1 MSTLVPGW
9 EDRDEGSCFEAA
21 LLGDLDAFAWLL
33 QRYRPR
39 LKAYLDAF
47 ICDALRV
54 REGSSDIL
62 QEVALQGVRTEASAN
77 YLRLL
82 GPYGCLRKL
91 ASNQLVERYRHHFHA
106 QMRSPNREQREQEEG
121 SQVFRLA
128 EQLADSGL
136 SPSQELQKSEEKL
149 IIHKALELLA
159 PDDLQLLIWGYV
171 ESLSRAV
178 IAERLGISE
187 DAARQRC
194 SRAVKRL
201 AELLKQLNRKA
212 QSDDDNA
219 QADLRPQQ

>member
-9 EDRDEGSCFEAA
+9 ENRDEGSCFEAA

-91 ASNQLVERYRHHFHA
+91 ASNQLVERYRHHFQA
-106 QMRSPNREQREQEEG
+106 QMRSPNREQHEQDEG
-121 SQVFRLA
+121 SQMFRLA
-128 EQLADSGL
+128 EQLADSTL
-136 SPSQELQKSEEKL
+136 SPSQALQNSEEQ
-149 IIHKALELLA
+149 IIMLKALEMSE
-159 PDDLQLLIWGYV
+159 PDDRQVLIWAFV
-171 ESLSRAV
+171 EGLSRAV
-178 IAERLGISE
+178 IGERLGISE

-201 AELLKQLNRKA
+201 ADLVKRLNGEAR
-212 QSDDDNA
+212 SDHDNSP
-219 QADLRPQQ
+219 ADP